1 MNNKQVKKL
10 RKLTKGLKPLEYDG
24 EERRVYYTK
33 TADGKVLRHKGVP
46 RVISVSCG
54 RAVLK
59 IMKKN
64 YNAR

>member
-10 RKLTKGLKPLEYDG
+10 RRLTKGLKQLEYDG
-24 EERRVYYTK
+24 KERPVYFTK

-46 RVISVSCG
+46 RVMSKDCG
-54 RAVLK
+54 RSVLK
-59 IMKKN
+59 EMKKN